1 MSLHVKNI
9 VVGPAYPECLYTNAP
24 HWHVDWTIVHVHAD
38 GTFEQCPMRRTF
50 NNESAAR
57 EWARVN
63 LDF

>member
-24 HWHVDWTIVHVHAD
+24 HWHVDC
-38 GTFEQCPMRRTF
+38 TFEQCPMRRTF
-50 NNESAAR
+50 DNESAAR